1 MQSLSPTILPL
12 LILVPLLVWRMVARL
27 RRLVGRQ
34 LLRPVRPWMTVTI
47 FPLLLLMLGSV
58 ALAHPERL
66 ALMLL
71 GVALGAALGVY
82 GLRKTQFEPTPQG
95 LFYTPSAHIGILVSM
110 LFAVRIAW
118 RIIELALTPVA
129 AGAPDQFAR
138 SPLTL
143 AVFGLLAGYYVSYA
157 IGLLRWRASVQ
168 RPGAAQ

>member
-1 MQSLSPTILPL
+1 MQSLSPTTLPL
-12 LILVPLLVWRMVARL
+12 LILVPLLMWRMYARF

-34 LLRPVRPWMTVTI
+34 LLRPVRPWLTLTI
-47 FPLLLLMLGSV
+47 FPLLLLLLGSV

-66 ALMLL
+66 ALLLL
-71 GVALGAALGVY
+71 GAAGGVALGVY

-95 LFYTPSAHIGILVSM
+95 LFYTPNAHIGILVSM
-110 LFAVRIAW
+110 LFAARIAW
-118 RIIELALTPVA
+118 RIIEIALTPMA
-129 AGAPDQFAR
+129 ARSPDEFAR

-168 RPGAAQ
+168 RTGAAP